1 MGCEIVCVDPAVVVV
16 FAGVVI
22 ILNAN
27 FAAANVV
34 VDTAVVFA
42 VTFVIAVAVVD
53 GVVVHDAL
61 LLQLL

>member
-1 MGCEIVCVDPAVVVV
+1 MGCDIACVDPAEVV
-16 FAGVVI
+16 FRLVVI

-27 FAAANVV
+27 FAVANVV
-34 VDTAVVFA
+34 VVTAVGFV
-42 VTFVIAVAVVD
+42 VTVVIAFAVVD